1 MQPACRREFSSPTQW
16 RTVVDDGGDCLKLVP
31 GQVVP
36 LVSPQMGGADS
47 FAPPQMPPVV
57 MNGTNE
63 NVVIEHNRSTA
74 LLMMASSQ
82 VAWGHAAPVNAT
94 NQASMIEH
102 LTLPLKV

>member
-36 LVSPQMGGADS
+36 FTSPQMGGEIS
-47 FAPPQMPPVV
+47 FAPPPMPPAV
-57 MNGTNE
+57 MNSTNE
-63 NVVIEHNRSTA
+63 NAVIEHNRSIV

-82 VAWGHAAPVNAT
+82 VAWGHASAVNAT
-94 NQASMIEH
+94 NQASMIKH
-102 LTLPLKV
+102 LT